1 MKRNNSL
8 TRDERAYLKE
18 LGSRLRDLRE
28 ERGYS
33 QKKLY
38 ILTGISQ
45 STICYYEK
53 GEMPVTVTNLKK
65 ICEALGA
72 DLGITIFC
80 ADKEA

>member
-1 MKRNNSL
+1 MKRNNAL
-8 TRDERAYLKE
+8 TKDERKFLKE

-28 ERGYS
+28 ERGLS

-65 ICEALGA
+65 ICEALGT
-72 DLGITIFC
+72 DLGIQLKG
-80 ADKEA
+80 DNK